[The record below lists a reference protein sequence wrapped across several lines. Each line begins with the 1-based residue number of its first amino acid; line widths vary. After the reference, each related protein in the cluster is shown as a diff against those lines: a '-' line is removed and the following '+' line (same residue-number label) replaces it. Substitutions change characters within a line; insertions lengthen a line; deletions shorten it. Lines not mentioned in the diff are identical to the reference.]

1 MKKILFLSYTASL
14 GGGELCLLDMVVGM
28 AQNYGAQ
35 VMVVLLSDGP
45 LRHKLEQL
53 GIPVQVLA
61 AAQSLGAVKTNSVW
75 SSVWALRGVI
85 DSGRSIAKLSQ
96 AYDLIHANNLK
107 AFVIAAVARLWGGAP
122 VVWHLHDILTA
133 NIFGKLNRTIAVTL
147 ANWFASRVIV
157 NSQATGAAFTQVGGN
172 SHKVQVVYNGFSAA
186 PFAPITPEMVA
197 QSRADLGLAP
207 TDFVVGMFSRISP
220 WKGQHILLAAAAQ
233 LSHLENLRLLFVGEA
248 LFGETAYADQ
258 LKQTATAS
266 GISHRVQ
273 WLGFR
278 SDIPLLMQ
286 TCDVIVH
293 GSTEPEPF
301 GRVIVEAQLAQRPVI
316 ATAAGG
322 ALEIITNGV
331 DGLLVAPK
339 DVVGLAQGLQQ
350 IYDDP
355 DLKQALVTAG
365 YANALT
371 KFGLPQVLAS
381 FNQALDLTELPD

>member
-14 GGGELCLLDMVVGM
+14 GGGELCLLDMVTGM
-28 AQNYGAQ
+28 MQDYGAQ
-35 VMVVLLSDGP
+35 VMVVLLTDGP

-53 GIPVQVLA
+53 GVPVKVLA
-61 AAQSLGAVKTNSVW
+61 VDRSLGAVKTNSVW

-85 DSGRSIAKLSQ
+85 DSGRMIAQLSQ
-96 AYDLIHANNLK
+96 TYDLIHANNLK

-157 NSQATGAAFTQVGGN
+157 NSQATGAAFAQVGGN
-172 SHKVQVVYNGFSAA
+172 SAKVRVVYNGFSAA
-186 PFAPITPEMVA
+186 PFAPITAAMVV

-220 WKGQHILLAAAAQ
+220 WKGQHILLAAIAQ
-233 LSHLENLRLLFVGEA
+233 LPHLENLRLIFVGEA
-248 LFGETAYADQ
+248 LFGETDYSDQ
-258 LKQTATAS
+258 LKQTAAAS

-322 ALEIITNGV
+322 ALEIITDGV
-331 DGLLVAPK
+331 NGLLVAPG
-339 DVVGLAQGLQQ
+339 DASGLAQRLKQ
-350 IYDDP
+350 IHDEP
-355 DLKQALVTAG
+355 ALRQALVTAG
-365 YANALT
+365 YNNALT

-381 FNQALDLTELPD
+381 LDQALDLGN